1 MSRKTQNNIPLPTFY
16 KYCSVNFCSKIPS
29 IHFFRQFCLDLND
42 SELMNKELEKI
53 IDNLETVFRG
63 DAWHGP
69 SVVEILNSLP
79 PKVVDQKH
87 GFSKRTISELVF
99 HLVAWRKFIME
110 KLNDNIHY
118 SLETDEDNWGTK
130 EITSNENW
138 PKLIKLLKDTQ
149 SELVALLEEKDDELL
164 NKRVPGEHYDFYKL
178 LTGMIQH
185 DTYHLGMIW
194 VLWK

>member
-1 MSRKTQNNIPLPTFY
+1 
-16 KYCSVNFCSKIPS
+16 
-29 IHFFRQFCLDLND
+29 
-42 SELMNKELEKI
+42 MNKELEKI

-69 SVVEILNSLP
+69 SVLEILNSLP
-79 PKVVDQKH
+79 PKVVDEKH
-87 GFSKRTISELVF
+87 GFSKRTISQLIY
-99 HLVAWRKFIME
+99 HLVAWRKFIIE

-118 SLETDEDNWGTK
+118 SLENDEDNWGTP
-130 EITSNENW
+130 EMTSKENW
-138 PKLIKLLKDTQ
+138 LNLIQLFKDTQ
-149 SELVALLEEKDDELL
+149 KQLVDILDEKNDDLL

-194 VLWK
+194 VLWE

>member
-1 MSRKTQNNIPLPTFY
+1 
-16 KYCSVNFCSKIPS
+16 
-29 IHFFRQFCLDLND
+29 
-42 SELMNKELEKI
+42 MNKELEKI

-69 SVVEILNSLP
+69 SVLEILNSLP
-79 PKVVDQKH
+79 HKVVDEKH
-87 GFSKRTISELVF
+87 GFSKRTISQLVY
-99 HLVAWRKFIME
+99 HLVAWRKFIIE

-118 SLETDEDNWGTK
+118 SLENDEDNWGTTAM
-130 EITSNENW
+130 TSKENW
-138 PKLIKLLKDTQ
+138 LQLIQLFKDTQ
-149 SELVALLEEKDDELL
+149 KQLVDLLEEKNDDLL

-194 VLWK
+194 VLWE